1 MTLQK
6 AEIYRVDNTNEK
18 VTCQFNP
25 KDFTIT
31 RAIKWRK
38 RDIEGQNKPVWEFGG
53 GEAQELSIDL
63 WFDTTDVD
71 PAQDADVRKKYE
83 KLLKM
88 AEIDEA
94 SANTTTGK
102 GEPPRCTF
110 QWGSYLSFEGVI
122 QKISQNFTMFRPDGT
137 PVRAKVGVT
146 FVETARPPGAQNPTT
161 RSESRKIWIV
171 QEGQTLDWIAY
182 EEYGNSAHWRHI
194 AETNNLMDP
203 LHLHP
208 GQVLKLVPL
217 P

>member
-31 RAIKWRK
+31 RSIKWRK
-38 RDIEGQNKPVWEFGG
+38 KPVEGQNTPVWEFGG
-53 GEAQELSIDL
+53 GEAQELTIDL
-63 WFDTTDVD
+63 WFDTTDID
-71 PAQDADVRKKYE
+71 PAQDADVRRKYE

-94 SANTTTGK
+94 STNTSTGK
-102 GEPPRCTF
+102 GEPPKCTF

-122 QKISQNFTMFRPDGT
+122 QKISQNFTMFRQDGT

-146 FVETARPPGAQNPTT
+146 FVETARPPAGQNPTT
-161 RSESRKIWIV
+161 RTESRRIWIV

-182 EEYGNSAHWRHI
+182 EEYGSPAHWRHI
-194 AETNNLMDP
+194 AESNNLMDP

>member
-1 MTLQK
+1 MALQK

-18 VTCQFNP
+18 VVCQFNP

-31 RAIKWRK
+31 RSIKWRK
-38 RDIEGQNKPVWEFGG
+38 REIQGENSPIWEFAG
-53 GEAQELSIDL
+53 GESQELSIDL
-63 WFDTTDVD
+63 WFDSTDV
-71 PAQDADVRKKYE
+71 ASGEDADVRKKYK
-83 KLLKM
+83 KLLEM
-88 AEIDEA
+88 AEIDEGN
-94 SANTTTGK
+94 ANATTGK
-102 GEPPRCTF
+102 GEPPKCTF

-146 FVETARPPGAQNPTT
+146 FAETVKPPAAQNPTT
-161 RSESRKIWIV
+161 RTESRKIWVV

-182 EEYGNSAHWRHI
+182 QEYGSAAQWRHI
-194 AETNNLMDP
+194 AETNDLADP